1 MLSSIASNLG
11 FGSGIDTAALV
22 SDLAAASRTPK
33 VQRFDTLARANQ
45 AKISA
50 LAQARSDLD
59 SFANSLT
66 DLVAGGSLRSQP
78 TVSDANAVAIT
89 IDAGASL
96 GSYSGEITV
105 SQLAK
110 SQTIYSGFISNPGDP
125 VGQGG
130 MTLTING
137 TAHAVTV
144 DASNDNLTGLANAI
158 NATGA
163 GVRASI
169 VTDTAGSR
177 LVLKSASGSANAF
190 TLTADAGADPLLDRF
205 NYNGTGGNMTVGQA
219 AADATFL
226 LDGVAYSRSSNTISD
241 VVAGMTFS
249 LKKADPLAA
258 VAIGT
263 TRPTDAVR
271 QTINDFISV
280 FNTLKRDMAT
290 ARQAN
295 NGSQSLRAFER
306 QITALVGQ
314 PLTSNPDIKSL
325 SDIGISTNRDGT
337 ISLNAAR
344 LEAALTANPD
354 AVEALFNPPR
364 DATHGPVTDPGI
376 AVALDNLRDA
386 ATAANGAL
394 EQVSASLQQQAEIL
408 SQNREKMETR
418 EDAYRARLERQFSG
432 MDARI
437 GALRA
442 TQSYLEQQ
450 IKLWNQSDG

>member
-1 MLSSIASNLG
+1 MLTSIANSLG

-66 DLVAGGSLRSQP
+66 DLVAGGSLRSQS
-78 TVSDANAVAIT
+78 TVSDSNALAIT
-89 IDAGASL
+89 IEAGATLS
-96 GSYSGEITV
+96 SYSGEITV

-110 SQTIYSGFISNPGDP
+110 SQTIYSGFIPDP
-125 VGQGG
+125 STAVGHGG
-130 MTLTING
+130 MTLTVNG
-137 TAHAVTV
+137 IAHEITV
-144 DASNDNLTGLANAI
+144 NATNDNLSGLADAVNA
-158 NATGA
+158 AGA
-163 GVRASI
+163 GVRATV

-177 LVLKSASGSANAF
+177 LVLKGASGAANAF
-190 TLTADAGADPLLDRF
+190 TLTADSGADPLLDRF
-205 NYNGTGGNMTVGQA
+205 TYSGTGTNMTLGQA
-219 AADATFL
+219 ASDATFL
-226 LDGVAYSRSSNTISD
+226 LDGVAYSRATNSISD
-241 VVAGMTFS
+241 VVLGMTIT
-249 LKKADPLAA
+249 LKKADPLAPI
-258 VAIGT
+258 AIGT
-263 TRPTDAVR
+263 TRPTDAVK

-280 FNTLKRDMAT
+280 FNTLKKDMTT

-295 NGSQSLRAFER
+295 NGSQSLRAFEK
-306 QITALVGQ
+306 QITALVSQ
-314 PLTSNPDIKSL
+314 PLTGNPDIRSL
-325 SDIGISTNRDGT
+325 SDIGISTNRDGS
-337 ISLNAAR
+337 ISLNTAR
-344 LEAALTANPD
+344 LDAALATNPD

-364 DATHGPVTDPGI
+364 DATHDAVTDPGI

-394 EQVSASLQQQAEIL
+394 DQINASLQKQTEIL
-408 SQNREKMETR
+408 GQNRAKMEVR
-418 EDAYRARLERQFSG
+418 EDAYRARLEKQFSG

-437 GALRA
+437 GALKA